1 MNRRKFL
8 PALGLLAVSALTLA
22 GCASNSETGSESGG
36 DAGSQKMITI
46 GVTQI
51 VQHPALDA
59 TLVGFKKALTE
70 AGYVE
75 GTDVKYDEQNAQGDQ
90 ATASTIAGKFKD
102 DNVDLVLAIATPTA
116 QAAAQ
121 TITNIPIL
129 FTAVTEP
136 QEAGLV
142 AEWEAPGA
150 NVTGTS
156 DLNPVKEQLQL
167 IKDVLPDA
175 KSVGII
181 YSSGEVNSDVQV
193 KLAKDAAKELGLTI
207 KEATVTVASEVS
219 QAAESLGDVDAIYI
233 PTDNKVTEGIGSVIQ
248 FAEAKKI
255 PLFGAEGGQVEA
267 GAIATYGIDY
277 TDLGYQT
284 GKMAVRILKDGAD
297 PATMPVETLD
307 KISLIINTGAAE
319 RMGVTIPA
327 AVLDK
332 ADQVIK

>member
-1 MNRRKFL
+1 
-8 PALGLLAVSALTLA
+8 
-22 GCASNSETGSESGG
+22 
-36 DAGSQKMITI
+36 
-46 GVTQI
+46 
-51 VQHPALDA
+51 
-59 TLVGFKKALTE
+59 
-70 AGYVE
+70 
-75 GTDVKYDEQNAQGDQ
+75 Q
-90 ATASTIAGKFKD
+90 ATASTIAGKFKA

-136 QEAGLV
+136 KEAGLV
-142 AEWEAPGA
+142 TEWDAPGA

-167 IKDVLPDA
+167 ITDVLPDA
-175 KSVGII
+175 KTVGVI

-193 KLAKDAAKELGLTI
+193 KLAKDAAKEMGLTI

-219 QAAESLGDVDAIYI
+219 QAAESLGAVDAIYI
-233 PTDNKVTEGIGSVIQ
+233 PTDNKVTEGIESVIQ

-255 PLFGAEGGQVEA
+255 PLFGAEGGQVES

-284 GKMAVRILKDGAD
+284 GKMAVRILKEGAD

-307 KISLIINTGAAE
+307 KISLIINTAAAK

-332 ADQVIK
+332 ADKVIE

>member
-1 MNRRKFL
+1 MNRSTLL
-8 PALGLLAVSALTLA
+8 PTLGLLAVSALTLA
-22 GCASNSETGSESGG
+22 GCASTVETGTG
-36 DAGSQKMITI
+36 DAAGSKKMITI

-59 TLVGFKKALTE
+59 TLVGFKKALAE

-75 GTDVKYDEQNAQGDQ
+75 GTDVTYDEQNAQGDQ
-90 ATASTIAGKFKD
+90 ATASTIAGKFKA

-121 TITNIPIL
+121 TITDIPIL

-136 QEAGLV
+136 KEAGLV
-142 AEWEAPGA
+142 TEWEAPGA

-175 KSVGII
+175 KTVGVI

-193 KLAKDAAKELGLTI
+193 KLAKDAAKGMGLTI

-219 QAAESLGDVDAIYI
+219 QAAESLGAVDAIYI
-233 PTDNKVTEGIGSVIQ
+233 PTDNKVTEGIESVIQ

-255 PLFGAEGGQVEA
+255 PLFGAEGGQVES

-284 GKMAVRILKDGAD
+284 GKMAVRILKEGAD

-307 KISLIINTGAAE
+307 KISLIINTAAAK

-332 ADQVIK
+332 ADKVIE

>member
-1 MNRRKFL
+1 MNRRKLL

-22 GCASNSETGSESGG
+22 GCASTAETGSGDG
-36 DAGSQKMITI
+36 DAGSKKMITI

-51 VQHPALDA
+51 VAHPALDA

-75 GTDVKYDEQNAQGDQ
+75 GTDVTYDEQNAQGDQ

-121 TITNIPIL
+121 TITDIPVL

-136 QEAGLV
+136 KEAGLV
-142 AEWEAPGA
+142 AEWDAPGA
-150 NVTGTS
+150 NITGTS

-175 KSVGII
+175 KTVGII

-193 KLAKDAAKELGLTI
+193 ELAKDAAKKLGLTI

-248 FAEAKKI
+248 FAEAKQI
-255 PLFGAEGGQVEA
+255 PLFGAEGGQVES

-277 TDLGYQT
+277 TDLGFQT
-284 GKMAVRILKDGAD
+284 GLMAVRILKDGAD

-332 ADQVIK
+332 ADKVID